1 MTVALRS
8 LRIGLFGGLLGALLG
23 GNAGAQ
29 DLRELAPVLD
39 RSVGRVIALDE
50 DNAPVWTGSGY
61 ALAHE
66 GDGDRLLFLTN
77 NHVIEGAYDAVVG
90 YGEPDGVK
98 LFSVSVVDRSASFDL
113 ALLELAPI
121 DHDFVPRL
129 LPLATYDITQGEQVV
144 AVGFPGTSDLM
155 TPGNFSD
162 PAYFEPTLTQGIV
175 SKRLAASWGGGIA
188 KIDIV
193 QHDAAINPGNSGGP
207 LTSRCGVVLGIN
219 TMSAKGGNGTFWAS
233 SSESVEVFLHQA
245 RVEPVTVASEC
256 DGQIVAAEGPNV
268 GLLVLFAGLGMMMA
282 AGAGGA
288 IFWRSRVR
296 TPPQLPE
303 QARRPPEAAGAP
315 LLRARLGGTDF
326 ALGAEALRRGVIIGR
341 GDDAAMR
348 VDDPSLSRAHA
359 QLQLRDRKLYL
370 KDLGS
375 TNGSTLEGRRLPANK
390 AVQINT
396 QSKVLL
402 GGIALRLTRPSER

>member
-207 LTSRCGVVLGIN
+207 LIDSAGRLIGVNTAIISGSGSSAGIGFAVPADVVNQVVPVLITKGKVPRPGIGIVILDDETTAGLGVVGVVIDRVI
-219 TMSAKGGNGTFWAS
+219 SGS
-233 SSESVEVFLHQA
+233 SSERVGLQGIDYHNRILGDIILSV
-245 RVEPVTVASEC
+245 
-256 DGQIVAAEGPNV
+256 DGQQVTN
-268 GLLVLFAGLGMMMA
+268 
-282 AGAGGA
+282 
-288 IFWRSRVR
+288 
-296 TPPQLPE
+296 
-303 QARRPPEAAGAP
+303 
-315 LLRARLGGTDF
+315 
-326 ALGAEALRRGVIIGR
+326 IG
-341 GDDAAMR
+341 
-348 VDDPSLSRAHA
+348 
-359 QLQLRDRKLYL
+359 
-370 KDLGS
+370 
-375 TNGSTLEGRRLPANK
+375 
-390 AVQINT
+390 
-396 QSKVLL
+396 
-402 GGIALRLTRPSER
+402 